1 LAVSGRRSITAH
13 VITTI
18 VTVAAFFAMLWITVF
33 FLDVPPDRAFVL
45 SLMTFF
51 LIGLGLMFTR
61 MTFFR
66 DDER

>member
-1 LAVSGRRSITAH
+1 VESGWRVTTAH

-18 VTVAAFFAMLWITVF
+18 VTVAAFFTLLWVTVF
-33 FLDVPPDRAFVL
+33 FLDVAPDRAFVL

-61 MTFFR
+61 STSFK
-66 DDER
+66 DEEQ